1 MQRAAKRHATGRTLS
16 FGSVLLLGI
25 NGIIGSGIFLL
36 PGTLYQQSGK
46 WSVLALIAAG
56 LVTTMI
62 ALCYAAMAS
71 KIDDDGGAWVY
82 ADRAFGRFLGFQTGW
97 FGWFL
102 GVITIAAEI
111 TAFLTTLGGLVP
123 AVKTRPV
130 YLAVALG
137 ILALLAILNLVG
149 SSLLTFIDNLSSV
162 LKIGIIVVF
171 VGAAGFFIS
180 RHSFEL
186 PSAGSN
192 GGGFSQSFAATFYMY
207 TGFSFLPVAAKKMA
221 NPEKTLPRAL
231 LIVMA
236 IVMVVYTLT
245 DLATMAIL
253 GGALSGN
260 ALPVANAF
268 AAVVGTW
275 GKIVVLLGML
285 VSILGVAIA
294 VSFDTPVEMASLATE
309 KELLPAIFG
318 RTNKSGTPIIAV
330 LVTIGLAAL
339 LILSGSYL
347 FLVNLIVL
355 AAFLQ
360 YITTIFSWFKL
371 RHDPTLPAGMKMP
384 GGMLF
389 PIIGLLVILYLMT
402 SLAWTTWLIA
412 VGMAAVGT
420 IVYATD
426 DRRNKPKKK
435 IAG

>member
-111 TAFLTTLGGLVP
+111 AAFLTTLGGLVP

-130 YLAVALG
+130 YLAVAMG
-137 ILALLAILNLVG
+137 ILAILAILNLVG
-149 SSLLTFIDNLSSV
+149 SSLLTLIDNLSSV

-180 RHSFEL
+180 QHSFEL

-221 NPEKTLPRAL
+221 NPEKTLPRA
-231 LIVMA
+231 
-236 IVMVVYTLT
+236 
-245 DLATMAIL
+245 
-253 GGALSGN
+253 
-260 ALPVANAF
+260 F
-268 AAVVGTW
+268 A
-275 GKIVVLLGML
+275 
-285 VSILGVAIA
+285 
-294 VSFDTPVEMASLATE
+294 
-309 KELLPAIFG
+309 
-318 RTNKSGTPIIAV
+318 
-330 LVTIGLAAL
+330 GLADRD
-339 LILSGSYL
+339 GD
-347 FLVNLIVL
+347 
-355 AAFLQ
+355 
-360 YITTIFSWFKL
+360 
-371 RHDPTLPAGMKMP
+371 RDGR
-384 GGMLF
+384 
-389 PIIGLLVILYLMT
+389 
-402 SLAWTTWLIA
+402 
-412 VGMAAVGT
+412 
-420 IVYATD
+420 VYADGSGHDGDSWRGTERKRAAGRECIRHSGRHLGKNRCATGHVGVD
-426 DRRNKPKKK
+426 SRRRHCCFL
-435 IAG
+435 